1 MRPALGDVA
10 VRARGLQLHLFSQRA
25 LERLARSAGSGV
37 LASALQGADY
47 WPAPSPRGGSLSAA
61 EAIDSSIE
69 YGFARRL
76 AVLAG
81 WLASR
86 RELFAAVF
94 EDEERRALRICLRR
108 LVSGGSRAGFDRP
121 GAGLW
126 ALSRPLREQ
135 LEGVDDL
142 AGLAATLRRARSAYA
157 QPIAR
162 ALGEHG
168 EDVTA
173 LELALD
179 RAFTRRAR
187 RAATRLGGRLL
198 AWVADAIDLENA
210 WGAVVGC
217 VGGFVEGGTRLSR
230 AQHSEIA
237 GLTSERSRRR
247 RLTRV
252 FAGTTLSGVFDDP
265 LVPLPALEVRAAAAR
280 IVAERRAAR
289 VDPIGAAPV
298 LEFVMRLR
306 AERADLRR
314 INWGIAQGLPSG
326 TIVGGMVATQ

>member
-10 VRARGLQLHLFSQRA
+10 VRARGLQNHLYSRHA

-37 LASALQGADY
+37 LASALQGAGY
-47 WPAPSPRGGSLSAA
+47 WPAPSPRGVSLSAA

-76 AVLAG
+76 VVLAS
-81 WLASR
+81 WLGSR
-86 RELFAAVF
+86 REIFAAVF
-94 EDEERRALRICLRR
+94 EDEERRALRIRLRR

-126 ALSRPLREQ
+126 ALPRPLREQ
-135 LEGVDDL
+135 LERVEDL
-142 AGLAATLRRARSAYA
+142 AGLLAALRRARSAYA

-162 ALGEHG
+162 ALREQG
-168 EDVTA
+168 EDLIA

-179 RAFTRRAR
+179 RAFTSRAR
-187 RAATRLGGRLL
+187 RGAARLGGRLL

-210 WGAVVGC
+210 WGAVVGG
-217 VGGFVEGGTRLSR
+217 VESFVEGGARLSR
-230 AQHSEIA
+230 AQHAEIA
-237 GLTSERSRRR
+237 GETSEDSRRR
-247 RLTRV
+247 HLARV
-252 FAGTTLSGVFDDP
+252 FRGTTLSVVFDDP
-265 LVPLPALEVRAAAAR
+265 LVPLPALEVRATAAR
-280 IVAERRAAR
+280 IAAERRAAR
-289 VDPIGAAPV
+289 VDPIGAAPI

-314 INWGIAQGLPSG
+314 INWGIAQGLPSD